1 MFYQSNLLVLFMVRK
16 DSTTKKVWLNVSVN
30 LIIKNVFQDCL
41 EKTCLEKKLTNKPTG
56 KLDQ

>member
-1 MFYQSNLLVLFMVRK
+1 M
-16 DSTTKKVWLNVSVN
+16 TKCIGKFDHQ
-30 LIIKNVFQDCL
+30 NVFQDCL